1 MNTKNFNRLDRNE
14 LIEKTFDLE
23 DQQYAEKVREALFNA
38 LDITEARDVYRTMV
52 YRQAVS
58 E

>member
-1 MNTKNFNRLDRNE
+1 MTTKDFNHLSRNE

-38 LDITEARDVYRTMV
+38 LDITEARDIYRTRV